1 MNLDL
6 SGEIALVTG
15 ASRGIGQA
23 IALSLGKSGAKIIGT
38 SPTAEEVISIS
49 QFFEKEGINGES
61 KLLDVRFEDSIDALM
76 KDLKDE
82 MPSILVNNAG
92 IVKDSLLM
100 RMKTEDWTSVLNI
113 NLTAVFHLCKACLRS
128 MTKAKRGRIINIASV
143 VGLTGNAGQAN
154 YTASKAGLIGFTKT
168 LAQELASRNI
178 TVNAVAPGFIETQMT
193 QNLSQS
199 QRKAIL
205 QKVPLGR
212 LGLPEEVANAVLFL
226 ASPAATY
233 ITGQTLHVN
242 GGMFMA

>member
-1 MNLDL
+1 MILDL

-23 IALSLGKSGAKIIGT
+23 IALSLGKAGAKIIGT
-38 SPTAEEVISIS
+38 GPTAEEVENIV
-49 QFFEKEGINGES
+49 QFFEKEGINGQAH
-61 KLLDVRFEDSIDALM
+61 LLDVRFEESINALM
-76 KDLKDE
+76 TNLGNE

-100 RMKTEDWTSVLNI
+100 RMKTEEWTSVLDI
-113 NLTAVFHLCKACLRS
+113 NLTAVFHLCKACVRS
-128 MTKAKRGRIINIASV
+128 MIKERHGRIINISSV
-143 VGLTGNAGQAN
+143 VGVTGNAGQAN
-154 YTASKAGLIGFTKT
+154 YTASKAGLIGFSKT

-193 QNLSQS
+193 QSLSQS
-199 QRKAIL
+199 QREAIL
-205 QKVPLGR
+205 QKVPIGR
-212 LGLPEEVANAVLFL
+212 LGLPEEVATAVLFL
-226 ASPAATY
+226 ASPAASY